1 MTLTIKTILVPTDFS
16 DNSESA
22 LDYAVALA
30 TQFKAAL
37 HLVHVCQIP
46 SPATAAMDGM
56 IVSLSEWESELR
68 MAAEAA
74 MAKLVARIPG
84 VPVSTE
90 IAVGN
95 PPAGIVTAA
104 VERGVDLIVMGTHG
118 RGPLMHFV
126 MGNVA
131 ERVVRMAP
139 CPVLTVRQPTL
150 GATLP
155 LPAAVLETTLASV
168 AP

>member
-16 DNSESA
+16 DHSDGA

-37 HLVHVCQIP
+37 HLVHVYPIP
-46 SPATAAMDGM
+46 SLAAAAMDGA
-56 IVSLSEWESELR
+56 IVSLPELEAELR
-68 MAAEAA
+68 TAAETA
-74 MAKLVARIPG
+74 MAQLVARISG

-95 PPAGIVTAA
+95 PPACIVAVAA
-104 VERGVDLIVMGTHG
+104 ERGVDLIVMGTHG
-118 RGPLMHFV
+118 RGPFMHLML
-126 MGNVA
+126 GSVA

-139 CPVLTVRQPTL
+139 CPVLTTRQPKL
-150 GATLP
+150 AATR
-155 LPAAVLETTLASV
+155 PAPAGVLAQSVASAVL
-168 AP
+168 